1 MEYCLIMEKEF
12 LDILNTHRPLLFK
25 VCHLYSDQPED
36 REDLFQEVVLQL
48 WKSYKGFRREAK
60 VSTWMYRVALNTA
73 ITYFKKSK
81 KEISSF
87 SGWPGHEIPDFL
99 DHTEPSDQLSQLY
112 QAISQL
118 DKIDKSVILLYLEEK
133 SYEEISEVT
142 GLSLSNVG
150 VRINRIKTKLSNLIN
165 K

>member
-1 MEYCLIMEKEF
+1 MEKEF
-12 LDILNTHRPLLFK
+12 LEILNTHRPLLFK
-25 VCHLYSDQPED
+25 VCHLYCDQSED

-48 WKSYKGFRREAK
+48 WKSYKGFRHEAK

-81 KEISSF
+81 KEISSL
-87 SGWPGHEIPDFL
+87 SSWPGHEIPDFL
-99 DHTEPSDQLSQLY
+99 DHTELSDQMSQLY

-142 GLSLSNVG
+142 GLSHSNVG